1 MPRKGKGSKTQPIQ
15 TPTGQTY
22 GDAGVQEQAQEIVPL
37 PQVIDA
43 EIVEPAPR
51 TGPQPGAMGSPFRQT
66 EFPNESVM
74 TGENY
79 SQAAGPPLSAA
90 RAQQLP
96 RFLHVMGALANNPY
110 ADDGMKE
117 IVRRMEQFVPPS
129 PRAR

>member
-15 TPTGQTY
+15 TATGQTY

-96 RFLHVMGALANNPY
+96 LSLIH
-110 ADDGMKE
+110 
-117 IVRRMEQFVPPS
+117 I
-129 PRAR
+129 